1 MFVVER
7 HLFQNREIVI
17 AGDTIIEQLEH
28 GHGRGATIQRMARQ
42 LLNAIRAEIPCDL
55 GCPGGV
61 NRQGIGAG
69 DRVLGYD
76 IYSL

>member
-1 MFVVER
+1 
-7 HLFQNREIVI
+7 
-17 AGDTIIEQLEH
+17 
-28 GHGRGATIQRMARQ
+28 MARQ